1 MTAPTILDRPRAAS
15 PRAPHAGP
23 VEPSTG
29 RGPSAA
35 PVSMPPRPAP
45 DWSGAACADQPHL
58 PWVPATPAGEDA
70 VVSALAQVCAD
81 CPIRAACLA
90 WALDCGEVGIWGGLT
105 TAQRRERAARAGE
118 VAAGR
123 CKVAGC
129 DRLREGR
136 RSMCSAH
143 AARARRGTDMDAP
156 HARPGPL
163 AVSPEL
169 IPGGWI
175 VTGPCGGRHLEGR
188 GFADWSC
195 PVCAARRV
203 S

>member
-1 MTAPTILDRPRAAS
+1 MILDRPRAAS

-23 VEPSTG
+23 VEPPAE

-35 PVSMPPRPAP
+35 PVPVPPRPAP

-70 VVSALAQVCAD
+70 VVSALADICAG
-81 CPIRAACLA
+81 CPIRA
-90 WALDCGEVGIWGGLT
+90 GG
-105 TAQRRERAARAGE
+105 

-123 CKVAGC
+123 CEVAGC
-129 DRLREGR
+129 ARLREGR
-136 RSMCSAH
+136 RSMCSTH
-143 AARARRGTDMDAP
+143 AARLRRGTDMDAP
-156 HARPGPL
+156 HVRPGPL
-163 AVSPEL
+163 AVSPER

-195 PVCAARRV
+195 PVCAAWRGAVRLRDLEMALALPDG
-203 S
+203 